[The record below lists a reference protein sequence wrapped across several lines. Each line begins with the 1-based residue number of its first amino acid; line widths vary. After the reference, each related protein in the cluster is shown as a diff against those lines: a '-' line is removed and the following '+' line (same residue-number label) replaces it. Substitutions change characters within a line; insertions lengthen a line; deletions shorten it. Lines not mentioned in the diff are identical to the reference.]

1 MAFAILRVEKLKSLG
16 NVAGSGSHIER
27 TRETPNADPEIQ
39 NRRLFSKFAKKDRSP
54 ISIVE
59 QYQHRMKTDNIGSAK
74 NSVAALEV
82 LLTGSPERMAE
93 IAKDPKQL
101 SGWVKSNI
109 DFLLKT
115 FGRDLLTVDLHLDE
129 RTPHIHAIVQP
140 TTTKLDAR
148 RKDGVKVTK
157 LNAKHYVGS
166 REKLRALQDDYGKA
180 MRPYQLVR
188 GIRGSVAK
196 HQTLKDFYTRITN
209 SMNELESAVQRLP
222 AMPSIPK
229 TKLTEGH
236 DAYQRRVMGVIS
248 KAFKP
253 EFKRLSTEI
262 SDLKK
267 YATELENEAATLRL
281 AQNERARAAALK
293 LNNEYERA
301 FDHARTF
308 QDELVRIWHA
318 HPETIPPNMMDG
330 LPKAKPRSERD
341 LEALKKVRKSQN
353 SSPSK

>member
-93 IAKDPKQL
+93 IAKNPKQL
-101 SGWVKSNI
+101 NRWAKSNI
-109 DFLLKT
+109 DFLLEK
-115 FGRDLLTVDLHLDE
+115 FGHDLLTVDLHLDE

-148 RKDGVKVTK
+148 RKDGAKVTK
-157 LNAKHYVGS
+157 LNARHYVGS
-166 REKLRALQDDYGKA
+166 REKLRALQDDYAKA
-180 MRPYQLVR
+180 MTPYQLAR
-188 GIRGSVAK
+188 GVRGSVAK

-209 SMNELESAVQRLP
+209 SMNELESAVRRLP

-229 TKLTEGH
+229 TKITESH
-236 DAYQRRVMGVIS
+236 DTYQGRVMAAIS
-248 KAFKP
+248 TAFKP
-253 EFKRLSTEI
+253 EFKRLHSEI

-267 YATELENEAATLRL
+267 YATELENEVNALRRV
-281 AQNERARAAALK
+281 QSERATAAAIK
-293 LNNEYERA
+293 LNNEYEKALDYASA
-301 FDHARTF
+301 FRG
-308 QDELVRIWHA
+308 ELERIWNA
-318 HPETIPPNMMDG
+318 HPQTIPPNMMND
-330 LPKAKPRSERD
+330 LPKPKPRSERD
-341 LEALKKVRKSQN
+341 LEAIKEIRKSQN
-353 SSPSK
+353 LSPSK